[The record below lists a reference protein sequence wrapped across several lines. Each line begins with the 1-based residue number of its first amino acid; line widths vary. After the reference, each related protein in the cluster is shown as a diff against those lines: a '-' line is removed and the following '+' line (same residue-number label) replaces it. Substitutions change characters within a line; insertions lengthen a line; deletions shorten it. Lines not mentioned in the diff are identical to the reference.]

1 MFHLNPVD
9 VSECEQVIET
19 NHQHL
24 EDDFIFFICVSREKG
39 SNALEHKNNLNAA
52 KSPHPAL
59 EAVVKQVVD
68 SNLELYVFFG
78 IDVFVDILTMAWK
91 MLSSSRCM
99 WKSLTV
105 SRGTTMI
112 SRTLNNIFL
121 LDGDRMISR

>member
-1 MFHLNPVD
+1 MLW
-9 VSECEQVIET
+9 STQ
-19 NHQHL
+19 
-24 EDDFIFFICVSREKG
+24 
-39 SNALEHKNNLNAA
+39 NNLNAA
-52 KSPHPAL
+52 KSPHHAL

-112 SRTLNNIFL
+112 SRTLKKIFL
-121 LDGDRMISR
+121 LDLHRMGGKISILSSPRFSVIP